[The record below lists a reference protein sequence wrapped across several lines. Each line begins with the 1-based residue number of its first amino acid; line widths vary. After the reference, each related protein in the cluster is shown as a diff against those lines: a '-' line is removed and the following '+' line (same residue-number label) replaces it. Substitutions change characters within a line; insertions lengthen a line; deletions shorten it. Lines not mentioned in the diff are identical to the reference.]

1 MTLVYEMP
9 PDHRSPGT
17 TLRYIGLGDTSG
29 YAVAATALVRA
40 LRDAGS
46 AVAWEPMLPGGALGL
61 GYAPAAERE
70 AGPADLWAL
79 RDDARDCEDVVVH
92 FVPEYYPHFIARER
106 ARGARRIVGHTV
118 WETDRL
124 PAHWP
129 ALINQLDAVIVPTA
143 WNLEVFRASG
153 VHIPI
158 WVVPHLPRPQCKA
171 TADDCAAL
179 LRRLPGLEGR
189 RIFYTVSTWL
199 ERKSIGPLVA
209 AFAEAFGPDDPVALV
224 IKTTAH
230 DLERVRRD
238 PGHEGES
245 VPVQPQFEA
254 MIGRAVLRHGRVPPP
269 IRLLTD
275 DLSDG
280 ELQALHEVG
289 DCFVSLCRAEGWGL
303 GAFEAA
309 LAGRPVV
316 ITGWGGPTAFLSPEA
331 AYFVDW
337 TRVPVQPGEANGSYT
352 PDQHWAEPDPAS
364 AAAAL
369 RAVAADPRE
378 AARRGAL
385 SAAQLRRNIVPQAV
399 AGALREQLAAL
410 APTETRPEP
419 EPKPES
425 EPAPSPPPAAAP
437 DIAPSQ
443 AIAPPRAS
451 LSRRVLR
458 RARSGLQRLLPR

>member
-1 MTLVYEMP
+1 MLS
-9 PDHRSPGT
+9 DHRTPGA
-17 TLRYIGLGDTSG
+17 TLRYIGLGDHSG
-29 YAVAATALVRA
+29 YAVAAAALVRA
-40 LRDAGS
+40 LRAIGTTI
-46 AVAWEPMLPGGALGL
+46 AWEPMLPGGALGL
-61 GYAPAAERE
+61 GYAPAPAPD
-70 AGPADLWAL
+70 AGPADLWPL
-79 RDDARDCEDVVVH
+79 RDDGRACDDVIVH

-158 WVVPHLPRPQCKA
+158 WVVPHLPRPHCLT
-171 TADDCAAL
+171 TAEDHAAL
-179 LRRLPGLEGR
+179 RRRLPGLEGR
-189 RIFYTVSTWL
+189 QIFYTVSTWL
-199 ERKSIGPLVA
+199 ERKSIEPLIV
-209 AFAEAFGPDDPVALV
+209 AFAEAFGPGDRAALI

-245 VPVQPQFEA
+245 VSVQPQFEA

-275 DLSDG
+275 ELSDG
-280 ELQALHEVG
+280 ELQALHESG

-309 LAGRPVV
+309 LAGRPVI
-316 ITGWGGPTAFLSPEA
+316 ITGWGGPMAFLSPEA
-331 AYFVDW
+331 AYVVDW

-352 PDQHWAEPDPAS
+352 PDQHWAEPDMPS
-364 AAAAL
+364 AVAAL
-369 RAVAADPRE
+369 RAVAADPHE
-378 AARRGAL
+378 AARRGQL
-385 SAAQLRRNIVPQAV
+385 LAQHIRRTIVPQTV
-399 AGALREQLAAL
+399 AEALRRQLAQLIPPESKEA
-410 APTETRPEP
+410 ARIEP
-419 EPKPES
+419 ETDSAVTGPSDMPE
-425 EPAPSPPPAAAP
+425 ERVARTAMAT
-437 DIAPSQ
+437 
-443 AIAPPRAS
+443 PRVS
-451 LSRRVLR
+451 LLRRVFRRLRAGLR
-458 RARSGLQRLLPR
+458 RLPPG